1 MTQRGLMC
9 FTIFGAV
16 SLLGCERDPEVV
28 APTSRGDAPA
38 VEVPGPSLRRLT
50 SAQYRNTIADLFGDD
65 VVIATSLE
73 PDEAVDGLLT
83 VGASVVTISSLGVER
98 YETAA
103 FTVAEQVLGDAG
115 KRAALVPCTPEG
127 SSDEAC
133 AAEALAQ
140 IGRRVWRR
148 PLSDAE
154 LEVLVTVSDTAAVTL
169 GDFYGGLVYGV
180 AALLQS
186 PYFLFLVESGEDDPE
201 RPGARRYTDYEMAS
215 RLSYFLWN
223 TAPDLPLLE
232 AAAAG
237 ELTDDAGLSA
247 TIERLLADDRARQGL
262 ENFVD
267 EMFTLYEV
275 EDISKDPTVFVH
287 YSDDLGASARA
298 ETLMDVER
306 LVFDEDGDYRDL
318 FTSTETHL
326 DRKLAALYGVAAP
339 SEEGFALASLPREGG
354 RRGLLGTVSV
364 LAQYSHP
371 TSTSPTKRGRF
382 VREVLLCQPLPDPP
396 GDVATVLP
404 EASGDA
410 PTLRDRLEQH
420 REDPTCAVCHDLTDP
435 VGLALENFDGV
446 GGWRDEDNGAPV
458 DASGALDGVAYDDA
472 WELAAAV
479 AEHSRVP
486 GCLTAT
492 LYRYANGRVLDDAED
507 DLIDWHTEGFVEADH
522 RVLSLM
528 ADIASSPGFR
538 SVGAVE

>member
-1 MTQRGLMC
+1 MTQRGFKSIVAL
-9 FTIFGAV
+9 
-16 SLLGCERDPEVV
+16 SLALGGGCDRGEPK
-28 APTSRGDAPA
+28 AAATPRGDAPEVA
-38 VEVPGPSLRRLT
+38 VPGPTLRRLT

-65 VVIATSLE
+65 VVIATALE

-103 FTVAEQVLGDAG
+103 FTVADQVMSDAE
-115 KRAALVPCTPEG
+115 KRATLVPCTP
-127 SSDEAC
+127 SASVDEAC
-133 AAEALAQ
+133 AREALSQ
-140 IGRRVWRR
+140 IGLRVWRR
-148 PLSDAE
+148 PLTEAE
-154 LEVLVTVSDTAAVTL
+154 LDTLVSVADTAALTL
-169 GDFYGGLVYGV
+169 DDFYSGLGYGV
-180 AALLQS
+180 AALLES
-186 PYFLFLVESGEDDPE
+186 PYFLFLVELGEDDPDQ
-201 RPGARRYTDYEMAS
+201 PGARRYTDYEMAS

-247 TIERLLADDRARQGL
+247 AVARLLADDRARAGL
-262 ENFVD
+262 QNFTD

-275 EDISKDPTVFVH
+275 EEMSKDPTVFVH
-287 YSDDLGASARA
+287 YSDDLGASART
-298 ETLMDVER
+298 ETLMDMER

-318 FTSTETHL
+318 FTSQETFL
-326 DRKLAALYGVAAP
+326 DRKLAALYNVAAP
-339 SEEGFALASLPREGG
+339 AEEGFALATLPAAGG

-364 LAQYSHP
+364 LGQYGHP

-404 EASGDA
+404 EATGDA

-420 REDPTCAVCHDLTDP
+420 RSDPACAVCHDLTDP

-458 DASGALDGVAYDDA
+458 DASGDLDGEAYDDA
-472 WELAAAV
+472 WGLAEAV
-479 AEHSRVP
+479 SEHSRVP
-486 GCLTAT
+486 GCLSSTM
-492 LYRYANGRVLDDAED
+492 YRYANGRVLTDAED
-507 DLIDWHTEGFVEADH
+507 DLVDWHTEGFVEADH

-528 ADIASSPGFR
+528 ADIANSPGFR
-538 SVGAVE
+538 TVGAVE